1 MYTTDIILTSLNN
14 NCIQFIS
21 DLIDNSDIKQLFK
34 IKQKQLI
41 LHRTTNYSI
50 ISHLEII
57 TKQSIEKQ
65 LNNILMKHFEH
76 YPNQFYHITD
86 MEQLKM
92 FLINKLFQKK
102 EYYQIYSKYNSKV
115 DVDFYDF

>member
-1 MYTTDIILTSLNN
+1 MIILTLNN
-14 NCIQFIS
+14 F
-21 DLIDNSDIKQLFK
+21 FK

-65 LNNILMKHFEH
+65 LSELLMKHFEH

-92 FLINKLFQKK
+92 FLINKLFEKR
-102 EYYQIYSKYNSKV
+102 ILSNLL
-115 DVDFYDF
+115 